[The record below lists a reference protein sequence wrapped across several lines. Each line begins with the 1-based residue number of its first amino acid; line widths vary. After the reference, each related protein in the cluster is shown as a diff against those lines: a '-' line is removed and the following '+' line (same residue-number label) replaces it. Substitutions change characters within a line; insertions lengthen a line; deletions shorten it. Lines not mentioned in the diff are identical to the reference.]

1 MRNYIESLIKK
12 IIDQDFFGVAAEMAF
27 WFILGLFPFLLF
39 LTALFGWIG
48 KHSFMNP
55 IFIFLKNIVPS
66 DALNVI
72 NTEIA
77 DDYQKG
83 SESENDKE

>member
-39 LTALFGWIG
+39 LTAVY
-48 KHSFMNP
+48 NAP
-55 IFIFLKNIVPS
+55 
-66 DALNVI
+66 
-72 NTEIA
+72 
-77 DDYQKG
+77 
-83 SESENDKE
+83 